1 MIDQAAPRTRTD
13 WLVIAVLFTAG
24 LVAAMQFG
32 KVAPVMG
39 DVQSAFGLGLVG
51 AGFAVSVLGLIGL
64 LFGVAAG
71 AVVASIGLK
80 RALFI
85 ALFGGAAMS
94 ALGAIAPNGTVFL
107 ASRLAEGFS
116 HLLVVVA
123 APALMTAH
131 STRKDMP
138 FVLAI
143 WGCFFG
149 FGFGIISLIAPEIV
163 ALGGWRAL
171 MGAHAVAVAV
181 TGVALILALTR
192 SGYREAT
199 YPFPNSAVMMAA
211 HGTLYRS
218 GAPLILA
225 CLFAAYTM
233 PFLAVLTF
241 LGRYLVEVQSWSAG
255 ATGSFIAGMTLV
267 NLAATLS
274 VGALVRW
281 GIKLKPAMTASFIM
295 LGLSTAAIFL
305 FGLGNAAIIAA
316 TIIAMIAFGLMPGY
330 VFVTVPDVAPDA
342 TRAAMTYGGIAQ
354 FGNLG
359 TFSGTPLFAFAY
371 GQAGWPGGM
380 IFIAL
385 ICLSGIAA
393 TWALVKAMQRQAAST
408 NLPPIAVA

>member
-1 MIDQAAPRTRTD
+1 MSEQADPRTHTD

-32 KVAPVMG
+32 KVAPIMG
-39 DVQSAFGLGLVG
+39 DVQAAFGLDLVG
-51 AGFAVSVLGLIGL
+51 AGFAVSILGLVGL
-64 LFGVAAG
+64 IFGVAAG
-71 AVVASIGLK
+71 AVVAAIGLK
-80 RALFI
+80 RALLI
-85 ALFGGAAMS
+85 ALFGGAAMA
-94 ALGAIAPNGTVFL
+94 ALGAFAPNSIVFL

-149 FGFGIISLIAPEIV
+149 FGFGITSLVAPEIV
-163 ALGGWRAL
+163 SLGGWRAL
-171 MGAHAVAVAV
+171 LGAHAVLVGI
-181 TGVALILALTR
+181 TGLALVLVLAR
-192 SGYREAT
+192 SGYREET
-199 YPFPNSAVMMAA
+199 FPFPSFKTIIAA

-225 CLFAAYTM
+225 ILFATYTM

-241 LGRYLVEVQSWSAG
+241 LGRYLVDVQGWSAG
-255 ATGSFIAGMTLV
+255 VTGSFIAGMTLV
-267 NLAATLS
+267 NLVATLS

-281 GIKLKPAMTASFIM
+281 GIGLKPAMTGSFIV
-295 LGLSTAAIFL
+295 LGTCMATIFL
-305 FGLGNAAIIAA
+305 AQPGDAAVITLIV
-316 TIIAMIAFGLMPGY
+316 IAMIAFGMMPGY
-330 VFVTVPDVAPDA
+330 VFVAVPEVAPDA

-371 GQAGWPGGM
+371 GQAGWLGGTA
-380 IFIAL
+380 FAVLVSIA
-385 ICLSGIAA
+385 GVAA
-393 TWALVKAMQRQAAST
+393 TLALAAAIRST
-408 NLPPIAVA
+408 LE

>member
-1 MIDQAAPRTRTD
+1 MSETAASRTQTD

-32 KVAPVMG
+32 KVAPVMA

-51 AGFAVSVLGLIGL
+51 AGFAVSILGLIGL
-64 LFGVAAG
+64 IFGVAAG
-71 AVVASIGLK
+71 AVVAAIGLK
-80 RALFI
+80 RALLT
-85 ALFGGAAMS
+85 ALFGGAAM
-94 ALGAIAPNGTVFL
+94 AAIGAFAPNGTVFL

-131 STRKDMP
+131 ATRKDTP

-149 FGFGIISLIAPEIV
+149 FGFGIMSLIAPEIV

-171 MGAHAVAVAV
+171 MGAHATAVLL
-181 TGVALILALTR
+181 TGLALVVALAR

-199 YPFPNSAVMMAA
+199 FPLPRLSGLIDA
-211 HGTLYRS
+211 HLRLYRS
-218 GAPLILA
+218 GAPLLLA
-225 CLFAAYTM
+225 ILFATYTI

-241 LGRYLVEVQSWSAG
+241 LGRYLVEVQGWSLS

-281 GIKLKPAMTASFIM
+281 GITLKAGMLVSFVA
-295 LGLSTAAIFL
+295 LGVSCAAIFL
-305 FGLGNAAIIAA
+305 LGLGDAGIIAA
-316 TIIAMIAFGLMPGY
+316 TILAMIAFGLMPGF
-330 VFVTVPDVAPDA
+330 VFVTVPEVAPDA
-342 TRAAMTYGGIAQ
+342 SSAAMTYGGIAQ

-359 TFSGTPLFAFAY
+359 TFSGTPFFAFAY
-371 GQAGWPGGM
+371 GQAGWPGGTL
-380 IFIAL
+380 FVAL
-385 ICLSGIAA
+385 VCAAGIAA
-393 TWALVKAMQRQAAST
+393 TIALVKSMKPLS
-408 NLPPIAVA
+408 

>member
-1 MIDQAAPRTRTD
+1 MSTSAPERTHTD

-39 DVQSAFGLGLVG
+39 EVQSAFGLGLVG
-51 AGFAVSVLGLIGL
+51 AGFAVSILGLIGL
-64 LFGVAAG
+64 IFGVAAG

-80 RALFI
+80 RALYI

-94 ALGAIAPNGTVFL
+94 ALGAVAPNGTIFL
-107 ASRLAEGFS
+107 LSRLAEGFS

-131 STRKDMP
+131 SSRKDMA

-149 FGFGIISLIAPEIV
+149 FGFGIISLVAPEIV
-163 ALGGWRAL
+163 TLGGWRAL
-171 MGAHAVAVAV
+171 MGTHAVAVGF
-181 TGVALILALTR
+181 TGIALVLVLAR

-199 YPFPNSAVMMAA
+199 FPLPKLSGMIAA

-225 CLFAAYTM
+225 ILFAAYTM

-241 LGRYLVEVQSWSAG
+241 LGRYLVEVQGWSAG
-255 ATGSFIAGMTLV
+255 ATGSFIAGMTVV
-267 NLAATLS
+267 NLAATLA
-274 VGALVRW
+274 VGVLVRW
-281 GIKLKPAMTASFIM
+281 GVTLKFAMIVSFIV
-295 LGLSTAAIFL
+295 LGSSCAAIFL
-305 FGLGNAAIIAA
+305 LQLGDTAIIAA
-316 TIIAMIAFGLMPGY
+316 TIIAMIAFGIMPGY
-330 VFVTVPDVAPDA
+330 VFVTVPEVAPDA
-342 TRAAMTYGGIAQ
+342 ARAAMTYGGIAQ

-371 GQAGWPGGM
+371 GQAGWPGGT
-380 IFIAL
+380 IFVIVV
-385 ICLSGIAA
+385 CLAGVAA
-393 TWALVKAMQRQAAST
+393 TLALV
-408 NLPPIAVA
+408 VAIRKT

>member
-1 MIDQAAPRTRTD
+1 MKHSALERTHTD

-39 DVQSAFGLGLVG
+39 DVQSAFELGLVG
-51 AGFAVSVLGLIGL
+51 AGFAVSILGLIGL
-64 LFGVAAG
+64 IFGVAAG
-71 AVVASIGLK
+71 AVVAAIGLK
-80 RALFI
+80 RALII

-94 ALGAIAPNGTVFL
+94 ALGAVAPNGTVFL

-149 FGFGIISLIAPEIV
+149 FGFGIMSLIAPEIV

-171 MGAHAVAVAV
+171 MGAHALAVGV
-181 TGVALILALTR
+181 TGVVLVWTLAR
-192 SGYREAT
+192 SGYSEAT
-199 YPFPNSAVMMAA
+199 FPLPKLSGLIDA
-211 HGTLYRS
+211 HTNLYRS

-225 CLFAAYTM
+225 ILFAAYTM

-241 LGRYLVEVQSWSAG
+241 LGRYLVEVQGWSSG
-255 ATGSFIAGMTLV
+255 ATGSFIAGMTVV
-267 NLAATLS
+267 NLAATLA

-281 GIKLKPAMTASFIM
+281 GVTLKFAMIVSFIV
-295 LGLSTAAIFL
+295 LGSSCAAIFL
-305 FGLGNAAIIAA
+305 FQLGDTAIIAA
-316 TIIAMIAFGLMPGY
+316 TTIAMIAFGMMPGY
-330 VFVTVPDVAPDA
+330 VFVTVPEVAPDA
-342 TRAAMTYGGIAQ
+342 VRAAMTYGGIAQ
-354 FGNLG
+354 MGNLG

-371 GQAGWPGGM
+371 GQAGWPGGTL
-380 IFIAL
+380 FVL
-385 ICLSGIAA
+385 CICVAGIAA
-393 TWALVKAMQRQAAST
+393 TLALSSAIKTPS
-408 NLPPIAVA
+408 